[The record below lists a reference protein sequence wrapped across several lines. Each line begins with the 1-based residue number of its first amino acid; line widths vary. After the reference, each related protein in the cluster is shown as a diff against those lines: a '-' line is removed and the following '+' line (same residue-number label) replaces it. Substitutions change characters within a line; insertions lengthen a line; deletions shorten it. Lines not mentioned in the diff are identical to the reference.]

1 MDNEQL
7 YTALRNADAAG
18 DVEGARKLAAYIQ
31 SQPVTQPKG
40 GDLSKPTD
48 TLRNAAL
55 AGRAAFEGAASI
67 PASFLDAIQGGPLK
81 RALFGENAGPS
92 PNDQI
97 KQTLDKAGAYN
108 PETPNERLLTD
119 TVQGAVGALGTGGAL
134 KAAPMA
140 LAAGGA
146 SGLAGG
152 TAREE
157 GANPLVQLLASLA
170 GGTAVQGLGAGAN
183 AIGRGARNVVEP
195 MYAPEKT
202 AVRLANDVAGTKRD
216 EVIAALQQSQSGVP
230 NLKLNAGQASV
241 PSGSAEFAALQ
252 KLVNETKPTPAAALE
267 SSQEAARRAAI
278 QSIGKDKPT
287 LEAAIKERAK
297 NAEESY
303 GRIKDVKIDPRSNIQ
318 LMEEAI
324 KNRQLSKAE
333 ALRDKGRFDT
343 FASQQAAKGDNFVPV
358 PGMPRV
364 SSRASDFPERAA
376 EGKSAASEAGVV
388 AKQRFEQEDFLRRT
402 MDLLDNTIDDK
413 ALTPLLKRPS
423 MQAAV
428 KEAIRGAEET
438 ATYFPKQAGEKFSV
452 ANLQRMKQ
460 ALDDAVK
467 DPAAFGIKATE
478 AKEIMGTRKAFVD
491 WLSNKS
497 PEWKASRQ
505 GYAADSKPINQMQVG
520 QYLEDK
526 LVGPLENGDRAGMF
540 AGAMR
545 DAPRTIKGSTGQSIY
560 DDLGKVL
567 TPQQKQV
574 AEAVLGNLKNDAAYN
589 DLATKGMSAT
599 RKLVGDFGDPIPQPN
614 LINRVATVAN
624 AIIRRVEGKGSK
636 ATMNALADLSNDP
649 ARMADLMKKAT
660 PRERQS
666 LIEALAQS
674 GAATI
679 GQQP

>member
-1 MDNEQL
+1 MTPQEEL
-7 YTALRNADAAG
+7 VALRRLAELEDKAAG
-18 DVEGARKLAAYIQ
+18 K
-31 SQPVTQPKG
+31 VTQPKG

-216 EVIAALQQSQSGVP
+216 EVIAALQQAQSGVP

-252 KLVNETKPTPAAALE
+252 KLVNEVKPTPAAALE

-287 LEAAIKERAK
+287 LEAAIGKRAGDAKANYGAAYQQQINADPDLAVLASNPYFKDALPDALKMAKAKGLDPKTNLTEFLQGVKLSLDDRLRKAGEGALGDSQKKLVSEVKGELVNWLGKK
-297 NAEESY
+297 NALY
-303 GRIKDVKIDPRSNIQ
+303 D
-318 LMEEAI
+318 
-324 KNRQLSKAE
+324 
-333 ALRDKGRFDT
+333 
-343 FASQQAAKGDNFVPV
+343 
-358 PGMPRV
+358 
-364 SSRASDFPERAA
+364 RARTEF
-376 EGKSAASEAGVV
+376 SAA
-388 AKQRFEQEDFLRRT
+388 
-402 MDLLDNTIDDK
+402 
-413 ALTPLLKRPS
+413 
-423 MQAAV
+423 
-428 KEAIRGAEET
+428 
-438 ATYFPKQAGEKFSV
+438 
-452 ANLQRMKQ
+452 
-460 ALDDAVK
+460 
-467 DPAAFGIKATE
+467 
-478 AKEIMGTRKAFVD
+478 
-491 WLSNKS
+491 
-497 PEWKASRQ
+497 
-505 GYAADSKPINQMQVG
+505 SKPINQMQVG

>member
-1 MDNEQL
+1 MDIQTKDGIL
-7 YTALRNADAAG
+7 LRNIPDGTPDEEIKARINKIRAG
-18 DVEGARKLAAYIQ
+18 E
-31 SQPVTQPKG
+31 QPKG

-252 KLVNETKPTPAAALE
+252 KLVNEVKPTPAAALE

-287 LEAAIKERAK
+287 LEAAIGKRAGDAKANYGAAYQQQINADPDLAVLASNPYFKDALPDALKMAKAKGLDPKTNLTEFLQGVKLSLDDRLRKAGEGALGDSQKKLVSEVKGELVNWLGKK
-297 NAEESY
+297 NALY
-303 GRIKDVKIDPRSNIQ
+303 D
-318 LMEEAI
+318 
-324 KNRQLSKAE
+324 KARTE
-333 ALRDKGRFDT
+333 F
-343 FASQQAAKGDNFVPV
+343 
-358 PGMPRV
+358 
-364 SSRASDFPERAA
+364 
-376 EGKSAASEAGVV
+376 SAA
-388 AKQRFEQEDFLRRT
+388 
-402 MDLLDNTIDDK
+402 
-413 ALTPLLKRPS
+413 
-423 MQAAV
+423 
-428 KEAIRGAEET
+428 
-438 ATYFPKQAGEKFSV
+438 
-452 ANLQRMKQ
+452 
-460 ALDDAVK
+460 
-467 DPAAFGIKATE
+467 
-478 AKEIMGTRKAFVD
+478 
-491 WLSNKS
+491 
-497 PEWKASRQ
+497 
-505 GYAADSKPINQMQVG
+505 SKPINQMQVG

>member
-1 MDNEQL
+1 MTPQEEL
-7 YTALRNADAAG
+7 VALRRLAELEDKAAG
-18 DVEGARKLAAYIQ
+18 K
-31 SQPVTQPKG
+31 VTQPKG

-252 KLVNETKPTPAAALE
+252 KLVNEVKPTPAAALE

-287 LEAAIKERAK
+287 LEAAIGKRAGDAKANYGAAYQQQINADPDLAVLASNPYFKDALPDALKMAKAKGLDPKTNLTEFLQGVKLSLDDRLRKAGEGALGDSQKKLVSEVKGELVNWLGKK
-297 NAEESY
+297 NALY
-303 GRIKDVKIDPRSNIQ
+303 D
-318 LMEEAI
+318 
-324 KNRQLSKAE
+324 KARTE
-333 ALRDKGRFDT
+333 F
-343 FASQQAAKGDNFVPV
+343 
-358 PGMPRV
+358 
-364 SSRASDFPERAA
+364 
-376 EGKSAASEAGVV
+376 SAA
-388 AKQRFEQEDFLRRT
+388 
-402 MDLLDNTIDDK
+402 
-413 ALTPLLKRPS
+413 
-423 MQAAV
+423 
-428 KEAIRGAEET
+428 
-438 ATYFPKQAGEKFSV
+438 
-452 ANLQRMKQ
+452 
-460 ALDDAVK
+460 
-467 DPAAFGIKATE
+467 
-478 AKEIMGTRKAFVD
+478 
-491 WLSNKS
+491 
-497 PEWKASRQ
+497 
-505 GYAADSKPINQMQVG
+505 SKPINQMQVG

-649 ARMADLMKKAT
+649 TRMADLMKKAT

-674 GAATI
+674 GAATV

>member
-1 MDNEQL
+1 MVRRVDNEQL

-97 KQTLDKAGAYN
+97 KQSLDKAGAYN

-119 TVQGAVGALGTGGAL
+119 TVQGAVGALGTGGVL

-183 AIGRGARNVVEP
+183 ALGRGARNVIEP
-195 MYAPEKT
+195 IFAPEKT
-202 AVRLANDVAGTKRD
+202 AARLASNVAGTKRD
-216 EVIAALQQSQSGVP
+216 EVIAALQQAQSGVP

-241 PSGSAEFAALQ
+241 PAGSAEFAALQ
-252 KLVNETKPTPAAALE
+252 KLVNEAKPTPAAALE
-267 SSQEAARRAAI
+267 SSQEAARRSAI

-287 LEAAIKERAK
+287 LEAAIGKRAGDAK
-297 NAEESY
+297 ANY
-303 GRIKDVKIDPRSNIQ
+303 GAAGNELIKSDADLTG
-318 LMEEAI
+318 LM
-324 KNRQLSKAE
+324 NRPSMDKALS
-333 ALRDKGRFDT
+333 
-343 FASQQAAKGDNFVPV
+343 
-358 PGMPRV
+358 
-364 SSRASDFPERAA
+364 RAA
-376 EGKSAASEAGVV
+376 ELAKEKGETLIVGKDLPERTVSSAILGANGKPAMETTLPAEF
-388 AKQRFEQEDFLRRT
+388 AKYPVK
-402 MDLLDNTIDDK
+402 TIHY
-413 ALTPLLKRPS
+413 
-423 MQAAV
+423 V
-428 KEAIRGAEET
+428 KL
-438 ATYFPKQAGEKFSV
+438 S
-452 ANLQRMKQ
+452 
-460 ALDDAVK
+460 LDDMLK
-467 DPAAFGIKATE
+467 NPERFGIGATE
-478 AKEIMGTRKAFVD
+478 ASAIGQTRKQLIE
-491 WLSNKS
+491 WLGNKS
-497 PEWKASRQ
+497 PKYDAARTEFSKA
-505 GYAADSKPINQMQVG
+505 SKPINQMQVG

-560 DDLGKVL
+560 DDLGQVL

-599 RKLVGDFGDPIPQPN
+599 RKLVGDFGDPIPQPQ
-614 LINRVATVAN
+614 LLNRIATVAN

-660 PRERQS
+660 PTERKS

>member
-7 YTALRNADAAG
+7 YTALRNAHAAG

-97 KQTLDKAGAYN
+97 KQSLDKAGAYN

-119 TVQGAVGALGTGGAL
+119 TVQGATGALAGPGKGI
-134 KAAPMA
+134 
-140 LAAGGA
+140 LAAGNALTVGGA
-146 SGLAGG
+146 SGLAAG

-157 GANPLVQLLASLA
+157 GASPLMQILASLA
-170 GGTAVQGLGAGAN
+170 GGTAVQGITAGAN
-183 AIGRGARNVVEP
+183 AFGRGVRNVVEP

-216 EVIAALQQSQSGVP
+216 EVIAALQQAQSGVP

-287 LEAAIKERAK
+287 LEAAIGKRAGDAKANYGAAYQQQINADPDLAVLASNPYFKDALPDALKMAKAKGLDPKTNLTEFLQGVKLSLDDRLRKAGEGALGDSQKKLVSEVKGELVNWLGKK
-297 NAEESY
+297 NALY
-303 GRIKDVKIDPRSNIQ
+303 D
-318 LMEEAI
+318 
-324 KNRQLSKAE
+324 KARTE
-333 ALRDKGRFDT
+333 F
-343 FASQQAAKGDNFVPV
+343 
-358 PGMPRV
+358 
-364 SSRASDFPERAA
+364 
-376 EGKSAASEAGVV
+376 SAA
-388 AKQRFEQEDFLRRT
+388 
-402 MDLLDNTIDDK
+402 
-413 ALTPLLKRPS
+413 
-423 MQAAV
+423 
-428 KEAIRGAEET
+428 
-438 ATYFPKQAGEKFSV
+438 
-452 ANLQRMKQ
+452 
-460 ALDDAVK
+460 
-467 DPAAFGIKATE
+467 
-478 AKEIMGTRKAFVD
+478 
-491 WLSNKS
+491 
-497 PEWKASRQ
+497 
-505 GYAADSKPINQMQVG
+505 SKPINQMQVG

-560 DDLGKVL
+560 DDLGQVL

-636 ATMNALADLSNDP
+636 ATMNALADMSRDP
-649 ARMADLMKKAT
+649 KKMAELMSKAT
-660 PRERQS
+660 PAERKT
-666 LIEALAQS
+666 LIDAMSRA
-674 GAATI
+674 GAGAIGATAD
-679 GQQP
+679 GN

>member
-31 SQPVTQPKG
+31 SQPVAQPKG

-252 KLVNETKPTPAAALE
+252 KLVNEVKPTPAAALE

-287 LEAAIKERAK
+287 LEAAIGKRAGDAKANYGAAYQQQINADPDLAVLASNPYFKDALPDALKMAKAKGLDPKTNLTEFLQGVKLSLDDRLRKAGEGALGDSQKKLVSEVKGELVNWLGKK
-297 NAEESY
+297 NALY
-303 GRIKDVKIDPRSNIQ
+303 D
-318 LMEEAI
+318 
-324 KNRQLSKAE
+324 KARTE
-333 ALRDKGRFDT
+333 F
-343 FASQQAAKGDNFVPV
+343 
-358 PGMPRV
+358 
-364 SSRASDFPERAA
+364 
-376 EGKSAASEAGVV
+376 SAA
-388 AKQRFEQEDFLRRT
+388 
-402 MDLLDNTIDDK
+402 
-413 ALTPLLKRPS
+413 
-423 MQAAV
+423 
-428 KEAIRGAEET
+428 
-438 ATYFPKQAGEKFSV
+438 
-452 ANLQRMKQ
+452 
-460 ALDDAVK
+460 
-467 DPAAFGIKATE
+467 
-478 AKEIMGTRKAFVD
+478 
-491 WLSNKS
+491 
-497 PEWKASRQ
+497 
-505 GYAADSKPINQMQVG
+505 SKPINQMQVG

>member
-216 EVIAALQQSQSGVP
+216 EVIAALQQAQSGVP

-252 KLVNETKPTPAAALE
+252 KLVNEVKPTPAAALE

-287 LEAAIKERAK
+287 LEAAIGKRAGDAKANYGAAYQQQINADPDLAVLASNPYFKDALPDALKMAKAKGLDPKTNLTEFLQGVKLSLDDRLRKAGEGALGDSQKKLVSEVKGELVNWLGKK
-297 NAEESY
+297 NALY
-303 GRIKDVKIDPRSNIQ
+303 D
-318 LMEEAI
+318 
-324 KNRQLSKAE
+324 KARTE
-333 ALRDKGRFDT
+333 F
-343 FASQQAAKGDNFVPV
+343 
-358 PGMPRV
+358 
-364 SSRASDFPERAA
+364 
-376 EGKSAASEAGVV
+376 SAA
-388 AKQRFEQEDFLRRT
+388 
-402 MDLLDNTIDDK
+402 
-413 ALTPLLKRPS
+413 
-423 MQAAV
+423 
-428 KEAIRGAEET
+428 
-438 ATYFPKQAGEKFSV
+438 
-452 ANLQRMKQ
+452 
-460 ALDDAVK
+460 
-467 DPAAFGIKATE
+467 
-478 AKEIMGTRKAFVD
+478 
-491 WLSNKS
+491 
-497 PEWKASRQ
+497 
-505 GYAADSKPINQMQVG
+505 SKPINQMQVG

>member
-1 MDNEQL
+1 VDNEQL

-216 EVIAALQQSQSGVP
+216 EVIAALQQAQSGVP

-252 KLVNETKPTPAAALE
+252 KLVNEVKPTPAAALE

-278 QSIGKDKPT
+278 QSIGKDKQT
-287 LEAAIKERAK
+287 LEAAIGKRTGDAKANYGAAYQQQINADPDLAVLASNPYFKDALPDALKMAKAKGLDPKTNLTEFLQGVKLSLDDRLRKAGEGALGDSQKKLVSEVKGELVNWLGKK
-297 NAEESY
+297 NALY
-303 GRIKDVKIDPRSNIQ
+303 D
-318 LMEEAI
+318 
-324 KNRQLSKAE
+324 KARTE
-333 ALRDKGRFDT
+333 F
-343 FASQQAAKGDNFVPV
+343 
-358 PGMPRV
+358 
-364 SSRASDFPERAA
+364 
-376 EGKSAASEAGVV
+376 SAA
-388 AKQRFEQEDFLRRT
+388 
-402 MDLLDNTIDDK
+402 
-413 ALTPLLKRPS
+413 
-423 MQAAV
+423 
-428 KEAIRGAEET
+428 
-438 ATYFPKQAGEKFSV
+438 
-452 ANLQRMKQ
+452 
-460 ALDDAVK
+460 
-467 DPAAFGIKATE
+467 
-478 AKEIMGTRKAFVD
+478 
-491 WLSNKS
+491 
-497 PEWKASRQ
+497 
-505 GYAADSKPINQMQVG
+505 SKPINQMQVG